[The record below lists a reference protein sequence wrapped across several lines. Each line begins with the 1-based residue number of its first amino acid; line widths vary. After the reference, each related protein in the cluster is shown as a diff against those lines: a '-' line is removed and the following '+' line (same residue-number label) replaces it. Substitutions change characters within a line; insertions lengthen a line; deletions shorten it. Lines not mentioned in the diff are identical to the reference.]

1 MEGSREGDVRER
13 RRVSMCVIERERFF
27 FSTRMELLG
36 RRSREAKRRG
46 EALFINYTGS
56 HTEKANTTYFLQMK
70 PAIWH
75 CLTLSNP
82 TTLTL
87 YPGYSSWQFWISART
102 SSPDWH
108 PNMGSF
114 HMVQYLF
121 S

>member
-1 MEGSREGDVRER
+1 MHFISRSKTKTQKHLTVSVQRRAPKPSLASPKGGEKSPTPPVRQ
-13 RRVSMCVIERERFF
+13 SL
-27 FSTRMELLG
+27 SPK
-36 RRSREAKRRG
+36 AP
-46 EALFINYTGS
+46 AA
-56 HTEKANTTYFLQMK
+56 TESQNLDPAYFLQMK

>member
-1 MEGSREGDVRER
+1 
-13 RRVSMCVIERERFF
+13 MCVIERERFF
-27 FSTRMELLG
+27 FRQEWSC
-36 RRSREAKRRG
+36 SADAYARRG